1 MYDALSSP
9 FFNHQCKAF
18 LSREL
23 SKRKRYIYIAGCI
36 EGTRE
41 MFLSN
46 CWGLPLRTRSLVF
59 RYRLSRPAAARRR
72 RKRKVFL
79 INPVKTKGNRCG
91 YRLVRLRL
99 QIRYRLPRDKI
110 LSSLFRL
117 NQIGYKLFDRFI
129 SK

>member
-1 MYDALSSP
+1 MQIVPLEGIIGTEAV
-9 FFNHQCKAF
+9 
-18 LSREL
+18 
-23 SKRKRYIYIAGCI
+23 YIYRRMYRRNARNVSLKLLGPPPKNSFSRFSIPII
-36 EGTRE
+36 EACCCSQEEETE
-41 MFLSN
+41 SFLN
-46 CWGLPLRTRSLVF
+46 
-59 RYRLSRPAAARRR
+59 Y
-72 RKRKVFL
+72 
-79 INPVKTKGNRCG
+79 PVKTKGNRCG

>member
-1 MYDALSSP
+1 MYDVLSSP
-9 FFNHQCKAF
+9 FFNHRS
-18 LSREL
+18 SRGNYRNG
-23 SKRKRYIYIAGCI
+23 SGIYIAGCI

-46 CWGLPLRTRSLVF
+46 WPPPKNSF
-59 RYRLSRPAAARRR
+59 SRFSIPIIEACCCSQEEE
-72 RKRKVFL
+72 KESFL
-79 INPVKTKGNRCG
+79 NYPVKTKGNRCG

-117 NQIGYKLFDRFI
+117 KFVPINPKLDI
-129 SK
+129 

>member
-1 MYDALSSP
+1 MYDVLSSP
-9 FFNHQCKAF
+9 FFNHRS
-18 LSREL
+18 SRGNYRNG
-23 SKRKRYIYIAGCI
+23 SGIYISQDVSKERAKCFSQ
-36 EGTRE
+36 T
-41 MFLSN
+41 
-46 CWGLPLRTRSLVF
+46 GLPLRTRSLVF

>member
-9 FFNHQCKAF
+9 FFNHQCKSF

-23 SKRKRYIYIAGCI
+23 SERKRYIYIAGCI

-46 CWGLPLRTRSLVF
+46 WPPPKNSF
-59 RYRLSRPAAARRR
+59 SRFSIPIIEACCCSQEEETES
-72 RKRKVFL
+72 FL
-79 INPVKTKGNRCG
+79 NYPVKTKGNRCG